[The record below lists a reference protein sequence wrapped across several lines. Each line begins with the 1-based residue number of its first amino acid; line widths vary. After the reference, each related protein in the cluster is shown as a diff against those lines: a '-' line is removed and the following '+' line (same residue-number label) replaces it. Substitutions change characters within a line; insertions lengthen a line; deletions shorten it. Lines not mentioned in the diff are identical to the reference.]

1 MKFIFLKSK
10 LSASP
15 SRQVGP
21 NPFRHLL
28 GLLWLSVLSVM
39 AQAEAEE
46 FTDHLSGDIGLG
58 GYYTHSIIR
67 GNRDEFSV
75 LPYLDFDYARV
86 FARVDTMGIRTF
98 KLGNGHLALVGRI
111 SQDGFN
117 TDAPI
122 LRGLEQRPTSIPLG
136 IGTLQMTPLGAIII
150 NAFHD
155 VRRSN
160 GNLLEL
166 IYGGEIDLPRVTFY
180 PLAGAEYQSGEYV
193 RYYYGISAQEAAN
206 SLYPAYQPAGTFN
219 KFIGL
224 IADIRLTD
232 EYHLNCHLRRKWLG
246 DAIQLSPI
254 VDQKYLDTA
263 YLSLSYRLK

>member
-1 MKFIFLKSK
+1 MMV
-10 LSASP
+10 
-15 SRQVGP
+15 Q
-21 NPFRHLL
+21 
-28 GLLWLSVLSVM
+28 
-39 AQAEAEE
+39 QANAEE
-46 FTDHLSGDIGLG
+46 FTQKLDGDLGLG

-67 GNRDEFSV
+67 GNPDEFSV
-75 LPYLDFDYARV
+75 LPYLDFDYARM
-86 FARVDTMGIRTF
+86 FARIDTLGFRTL

-117 TDAPI
+117 TNTLM
-122 LRGLEQRPTSIPLG
+122 LRGLEKRETPIPLG

-193 RYYYGISAQEAAN
+193 RYFYGISAQEAAN
-206 SLYPAYQPAGTFN
+206 SHYPTYQPAGAFN
-219 KFIGL
+219 QFLGL
-224 IADIRLTD
+224 IADIKLTD

-246 DAIQLSPI
+246 DAIQHSPI
-254 VDQKYLDTA
+254 VNQRYQDMG
-263 YLSLSYRLK
+263 YLSLSYRFK